1 MELDS
6 SLAHAPGP
14 LTVGV
19 YTPYLQGFY
28 IGELVNQIRQLCFVK
43 GYRLVVIRTGGYG
56 KFQSALQLEQIDCAI
71 FIRNAVSTEFV
82 ESLISTGKPCVAI
95 AFDYFPLAV
104 PVVSSDNQFGISL
117 AMDHLMKA
125 GHNKIAFVGDLSQYD
140 LRKRYEYYCEA
151 HDQYQLPLNEHYLF
165 AVSDTQFSGG
175 RHAAQQFID
184 NNCDA
189 TGIIFGAGLTGIGFL
204 QYISQT
210 RLDLSARL
218 HSVCFDA
225 LSLIPVFTPELASI
239 DQNLNL
245 IAYRAINVLE
255 SQLAQKEIPHGILIE
270 PKLTRVNQGG
280 EVRADAFIATCVDL
294 PDFHNPNY
302 VKGLIANMHEWPR
315 EIAASGLDQ
324 IMSIAPLFERF
335 MGLAFLSRHFI
346 DNNQKAWIKQI
357 KAFLAEG
364 MIKTDL
370 SDSSSLCREEKFPPA
385 SMRRLLQAKYNFQ
398 LHVPIQLNGK
408 TWGYLSTI
416 GHTSA
421 PTPAASFFA
430 FGGYIEAIVR
440 LFEQDL
446 EIKALQKKVTDAQT
460 LSTAHEI
467 APDREAVISWNF
479 DDGLTVWSEKA
490 LQKLGFQSAMEL
502 NIYSNMDLTDRI
514 HKDHLSHMRDLVAQS
529 KNDKKAFQIQL
540 RYKMRNGQFT
550 DAILAGEPVVDDEQR
565 VTGMKFYLGVNH
577 AL

>member
-1 MELDS
+1 MEFDPA
-6 SLAHAPGP
+6 LARPPGP
-14 LTVGV
+14 LTIGV
-19 YTPYLQGFY
+19 YTPFLQGFY

-82 ESLISTGKPCVAI
+82 ESLLNSGKPCVAI
-95 AFDYFPLAV
+95 AYDYFPLTV

-117 AMDHLMKA
+117 AMDHLLKA

-165 AVSDTQFSGG
+165 AVNDTQFSSG
-175 RHAAQQFID
+175 RQAAQQFID
-184 NNCDA
+184 SNCDA
-189 TGIIFGAGLTGIGFL
+189 TGIIFGAGLIGIGFL
-204 QYISQT
+204 QYIRQA
-210 RLDLSARL
+210 RLDLSVRL
-218 HSVCFDA
+218 HAVCFDA
-225 LSLIPVFTPELASI
+225 LPLIPVFTPELASI

-255 SQLAQKEIPHGILIE
+255 NQLTHKDTPHGILIE
-270 PKLTRVNQGG
+270 PKLTRMNQGG
-280 EVRADAFIATCVDL
+280 EIRADAFIATCVDL
-294 PDFHNPNY
+294 PEFHNANY
-302 VKGLIANMHEWPR
+302 VKGLLANMHEWPR

-335 MGLAFLSRHFI
+335 MGLTFLSRHFI

-364 MIKTDL
+364 VSKTDL

-385 SMRRLLQAKYNFQ
+385 SMRQLVHAKYDFQ

-408 TWGYLSTI
+408 IWGFLSTV
-416 GHTSA
+416 GHTAA

-446 EIKALQKKVTDAQT
+446 EIKVLQKKVADAKAP
-460 LSTAHEI
+460 SAGHEI
-467 APDREAVISWNF
+467 APDREALITWNF
-479 DDGLTVWSEKA
+479 DEGLTVWSEKA
-490 LQKLGFQSAMEL
+490 LQKLGFQSSMEL

-514 HKDHLSHMRDLVAQS
+514 HKDDLPHVRDLVSQS
-529 KNDKKAFQIQL
+529 KNDKAGFQTQL

-550 DAILAGEPVVDDEQR
+550 EAILAGEPKLDDEQR
-565 VTGMKFYLGVNH
+565 MTGMKFYLGVNH